1 MSTRHLVTWAATAI
15 SMLFLIAA
23 ITTVAIVLAWPPEP
37 SATFS
42 QSAPGFLA
50 MILWLV
56 FLLALLIGVVA
67 WLLAWMSRQP
77 WWVRAEASPE
87 AMPIGALPCVRGEI
101 DYGELQR
108 IALPTPGMCEEREG
122 QALDKAQG

>member
-77 WWVRAEASPE
+77 WWVREDASQEAV
-87 AMPIGALPCVRGEI
+87 AVGALPYARSEI
-101 DYGELQR
+101 GYGELQR

-122 QALDKAQG
+122 QALDEGEG